1 MQGKGIAD
9 PGENNRSE
17 CTALAKKGTAD
28 LNAQEN
34 ADLMHHSMQP
44 P

>member
-17 CTALAKKGTAD
+17 CTALAEEGDCWSECSGKCWSDA
-28 LNAQEN
+28 
-34 ADLMHHSMQP
+34 S
-44 P
+44 